1 MKNLKNFNN
10 RNFNILYFI
19 IPLVI
24 SGLLIINASK
34 DNGGIPVLNS
44 LSKKIHVSENKLK
57 PVSYTHLT
65 LPTILLV

>member
-44 LSKKIHVSENKLK
+44 LSKKIYISDLFFQYSIRASK
-57 PVSYTHLT
+57 
-65 LPTILLV
+65 